1 MQLRSSRC
9 SYLISD
15 MPNKK
20 NNELLQYAGLATQ
33 WLVMLAVA
41 LWIGMKI
48 DKQIS
53 DSTRIFTIS
62 LPLLSLIVSLWQLI
76 RKFDKPKK

>member
-1 MQLRSSRC
+1 
-9 SYLISD
+9 